1 VIARDVT
8 NTALSRSSS
17 RRAAASDNGSM
28 LRAANWT
35 VRLVLLTVAGS
46 LTFAAHWPG
55 RLGFTAQVIA
65 FSIGVLVIAGWA
77 VADLRPAF
85 AARLTAWR
93 PYAFGAVIVSTSLA
107 SANGGALIYLGLA
120 AALLVATEESLAT
133 TWIVVGLGVL
143 TSIVAGLAVGASGWV
158 IIANVSGLLILML
171 LGRNRRSARVQ
182 AEQAAA
188 LLAKAEQLRDEHARV
203 ATLDERTR
211 IAREIHD
218 VLAHSLGALG
228 VQIQVARAVLT
239 DQDDVPRAVELLDQ
253 AHRMAIDGLAET
265 RRAVH
270 ALRGDTPPLPAGL
283 ARLSQDHQR
292 QHGAAV
298 TFEVSGE
305 PRPLTPDAGLAIT
318 RTAQEA
324 LVNTAKHAPRQPV
337 DIRLDYAAADT
348 SLRVTNQLSADD
360 HAAGSRTAGSRT
372 AGSRTGGDTGLATVN
387 GRYGLAGMR
396 ERLLLL
402 DGTLSAGRDGHT
414 WVVEARVPQ

>member
-1 VIARDVT
+1 VII
-8 NTALSRSSS
+8 SS
-17 RRAAASDNGSM
+17 RRAAASDNEGM
-28 LRAANWT
+28 LLRATNWA
-35 VRLVLLTVAGS
+35 VRVGLLVIAGA
-46 LTFAAHWPG
+46 LTFTAHWPG
-55 RLGFTAQVIA
+55 RLAIIVQIIGFC
-65 FSIGVLVIAGWA
+65 IGVLVFAGWA

-85 AARLTAWR
+85 AARFTAWQ
-93 PYAFGAVIVSTSLA
+93 PYALGAVIVSTSLA
-107 SANGGALIYLGLA
+107 SADGGALIYLGMA
-120 AALLVATEESLAT
+120 AALMAASQQSLAT
-133 TWIVVGLGVL
+133 TWTVVGLGVL
-143 TSIVAGLAVGASGWV
+143 AATIAGLAVGASLWV

-239 DQDDVPRAVELLDQ
+239 DQNDVPRAVEVLDQ

-270 ALRGDTPPLPAGL
+270 ALRGDTLPLPAGL
-283 ARLSQDHQR
+283 AQLSQDHQR
-292 QHGAAV
+292 QHGAPV
-298 TFEVSGE
+298 RFEVSGE
-305 PRPLTPDAGLAIT
+305 PRPLSADAGLAIT

-324 LVNTAKHAPRQPV
+324 LVNTAKHAPHQPV
-337 DIRLDYAAADT
+337 GIRLDYAPAGT
-348 SLRVTNQLSADD
+348 SLRVTNQLSEDD
-360 HAAGSRTAGSRT
+360 DEAVSRT
-372 AGSRTGGDTGLATVN
+372 TGRTGLATVN
-387 GRYGLAGMR
+387 GRYGLAGLR

-402 DGTLSAGRDGHT
+402 DGTLSAGRCGST
-414 WVVEARVPQ
+414 WVVEARVPR

>member
-1 VIARDVT
+1 
-8 NTALSRSSS
+8 
-17 RRAAASDNGSM
+17 M

-35 VRLVLLTVAGS
+35 VRIVLLAVAGS
-46 LTFAAHWPG
+46 LTFSAHWPG
-55 RLGFTAQVIA
+55 RLAFTVQIIA
-65 FSIGVLVIAGWA
+65 FSIGVLVFAGWA
-77 VADLRPAF
+77 VADLRPLL
-85 AARLTAWR
+85 AARLRSWQ
-93 PYAFGAVIVSTSLA
+93 PYALGAVIVSTSLA
-107 SANGGALIYLGLA
+107 SANGGALIYLGMA
-120 AALLVATEESLAT
+120 AALMAASQQSLVT
-133 TWIVVGLGVL
+133 TWTVVGLGVL
-143 TSIVAGLAVGASGWV
+143 TATIAGLAVGASLWV

-182 AEQAAA
+182 AEQSAA
-188 LLAKAEQLRDEHARV
+188 LLAKAEQLQDEHARV
-203 ATLDERTR
+203 ATLDERAR

-239 DQDDVPRAVELLDQ
+239 DENDVPRAVEVLDQ

-270 ALRGDTPPLPAGL
+270 ALRGETLPLPAGL
-283 ARLSQDHQR
+283 AQLSADHQR

-298 TFEVSGE
+298 TFGVSGE
-305 PRPLTPDAGLAIT
+305 PRPLSVDAGLAIT

-324 LVNTAKHAPRQPV
+324 LVNTAKHAPHQPV
-337 DIRLDYAAADT
+337 DIQLDYAPAGT
-348 SLRVTNQLSADD
+348 SLRVTNQLSGDD
-360 HAAGSRTAGSRT
+360 DEAVSRTAGR
-372 AGSRTGGDTGLATVN
+372 TGLATVN

-402 DGTLSAGRDGHT
+402 DGTLSAGRCGST